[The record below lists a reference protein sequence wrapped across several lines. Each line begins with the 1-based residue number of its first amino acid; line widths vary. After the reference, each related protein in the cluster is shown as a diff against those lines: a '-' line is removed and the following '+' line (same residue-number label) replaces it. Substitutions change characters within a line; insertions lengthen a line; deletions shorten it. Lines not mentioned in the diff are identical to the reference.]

1 MPKVPR
7 HLSCLFP
14 LPSMSFHVQLIA
26 EIILLSSA
34 DLFKSSF
41 RLRLVPQVF
50 SGKRPDGDFQPQA
63 TSTFR
68 KLSSTP
74 PPLDSQQQALT
85 CLISEKELVL
95 CEKLGDGSFGVV
107 KRGEWVT
114 PGGKVVRAVGEGG
127 KFK

>member
-1 MPKVPR
+1 MV
-7 HLSCLFP
+7 SN
-14 LPSMSFHVQLIA
+14 
-26 EIILLSSA
+26 A
-34 DLFKSSF
+34 DLFKSCIHLCS
-41 RLRLVPQVF
+41 VSQVF
-50 SGKRPDGDFQPQA
+50 SGKRPDVDFQPQA

-74 PPLDSQQQALT
+74 PPSEGQQQALT

-114 PGGKVVRAVGEGG
+114 LGGKLVRGWGN
-127 KFK
+127 

>member
-1 MPKVPR
+1 MTTEKIFVEAC
-7 HLSCLFP
+7 S
-14 LPSMSFHVQLIA
+14 I
-26 EIILLSSA
+26 A
-34 DLFKSSF
+34 DLFKSCSS
-41 RLRLVPQVF
+41 QVF

-74 PPLDSQQQALT
+74 PPADSQQQALT

-114 PGGKVVRAVGEGG
+114 LGGKVVRGGEVEEV
-127 KFK
+127 FTIQEF